1 MFKYKKVPYVEQ
13 QEQTDCGLCCLAMI
27 SKYYGQHLTL
37 LDLQDYTQ
45 NERDGL
51 SLHALKNIATKI
63 GLESK
68 VHKGKAEHI
77 NINSLPA
84 VLHWK
89 GHHFVIL
96 ESVKRDNFVIVDP
109 SQGKTTLSR
118 SDFDKSFSGFI
129 MYLTPTNKL
138 KKKKPKS
145 LWIPYLKMLSSQ
157 KKFVYSLLIFSLLL
171 QGLLLSTPILT
182 NYTID
187 SIITPRN
194 FDLIPILAVSMLIL
208 VIFQV
213 LFTLIRAKLVVVL
226 RNHLDLVLMTR
237 FVKHL
242 LHMPYSFFQRRS
254 FGDLMF
260 RINSNTMIRQILSN
274 QALSGILDSSLL
286 IIFTIYLFMQSPSLT
301 LLISLIGAVYFLVI
315 FLTTKKLHHLSK
327 EEIAKRTVVQWH
339 QSEMLYGILGV
350 KMAGMETQM
359 FKSWDNYYRDQ
370 LFFTKKKDYYSANL
384 ETLIFAI
391 KTTAPFLVL
400 GLGTIKV
407 LNGNMSLGSMIAY
420 FTLTITYFTMLSSL
434 AMACSEFAKMGAY
447 LEKIVDVLDRPKEHN
462 GDIEV
467 ESLKGNILIKDLNFS
482 YSHQQDSLVLQNINL
497 EIKEGQKVA
506 IVGKSGSGKSTL
518 ANLLIGLYEPTNG
531 EIYFDSIPLTD
542 LNKHSLRRKIGIV
555 PQNIQLFNRS
565 ILENITTYYPE
576 ASLEDVIEVAKLAK
590 IHDDI
595 SNLPMGYNTIISE
608 FGTNFSGGQ
617 KQRISLARALINKPS
632 ILLLDEATSS
642 LDTIVEREID
652 QILSNLNCTRIV
664 IAHRLSTVQN
674 SDKIIVLENGHIVE
688 VGDHSSLINKKGHYY
703 NLVNHNNQLAAT
715 AN

>member
-1 MFKYKKVPYVEQ
+1 MFRYKKVPYVEQ

-37 LDLQDYTQ
+37 LDLQDYLQ

-63 GLESK
+63 GLEST
-68 VHKGKAEHI
+68 VHKGKAENI
-77 NINSLPA
+77 NIKTLPA
-84 VLHWK
+84 VIHWK
-89 GHHFVIL
+89 GHHFVVL
-96 ESVKRDNFVIVDP
+96 ESIKRETFVIIDP
-109 SQGKTTLSR
+109 VQGKVTLSR
-118 SDFDKSFSGFI
+118 KEFEKSFSGFI

-138 KKKKPKS
+138 KKKKPKI
-145 LWIPYLKMLSSQ
+145 LWIPYLKMLSSK

-187 SIITPRN
+187 SIIAPRN
-194 FDLIPILAVSMLIL
+194 FDLIPILVVSMFIL

-274 QALSGILDSSLL
+274 QALSGVLDSSLL
-286 IIFTIYLFMQSPSLT
+286 IIFTIYLSIQSPSLT
-301 LLISLIGAVYFLVI
+301 LLISLIGAIYFLVI
-315 FLTTKKLHHLSK
+315 FLATKKLHHLSK
-327 EEIAKRTVVQWH
+327 EEVTKRTVVQWH

-350 KMAGMETQM
+350 KMAGMEAQM

-391 KTTAPFLVL
+391 KTIAPLLVL

-447 LEKIVDVLDRPKEHN
+447 LEKIVDVLDRPKEQN
-462 GDIEV
+462 GDTEV
-467 ESLKGNILIKDLNFS
+467 KSLKGNILIKDLNFS

-497 EIKEGQKVA
+497 EIKESQKVA

-531 EIYFDSIPLTD
+531 EIYFDGISLTD
-542 LNKHSLRRKIGIV
+542 LDKHSLRRKIGIV

-576 ASLEDVIEVAKLAK
+576 ASLEEVIEVAKLAK

-595 SNLPMGYNTIISE
+595 SKLPMGYNTIISE

-617 KQRISLARALINKPS
+617 KQRISLARALINRPS

-652 QILSNLNCTRIV
+652 QILSSLNCTRIV

-674 SDKIIVLENGHIVE
+674 SDKIIVLDNGHIVE

-703 NLVNHNNQLAAT
+703 NLVNHNNQLAVA
-715 AN
+715 AK